1 MAYEWIELWGWE
13 EKGELEKIIMLDYV
27 DYKWIFKLDVCTP
40 RCVIMR
46 ELDRLK
52 GCLTQRGLSHKKILN
67 LETQVIWS
75 ESAGRKNKA
84 IWNDKYGERGLL

>member
-1 MAYEWIELWGWE
+1 MELWGWE

-27 DYKWIFKLDVCTP
+27 DYRWIFKLDVCTP

-52 GCLTQRGLSHKKILN
+52 GCLTQRGLRTRKYKEKIKFGNTGN
-67 LETQVIWS
+67 LV
-75 ESAGRKNKA
+75 RKCWEEKQS
-84 IWNDKYGERGLL
+84 YLER